1 MQDMRGEDMAEQE
14 KYLFRAEKICKSFG
28 TVHALKEFD
37 ITIKAGEIRGLVG
50 ENGSGKSTFS
60 SIVAGIQKYDSGKM
74 YLDGQPYEPTGT
86 VDAINHGVSMVVQE
100 QGTISK
106 ISVAANI
113 FFGKEEKFAK
123 GGVLNVKEMNREAAK
138 ALQNIYVDNIKPE
151 MLIDQLS
158 FEDRKLVELAR
169 ALYTSP
175 KIWIIDETTTALSVA
190 GRELLYKLMKEKRDE
205 GKAILFIF
213 Q

>member
-1 MQDMRGEDMAEQE
+1 MRGEDMAEQE

-60 SIVAGIQKYDSGKM
+60 SIVAGIQKHDSGKM

-86 VDAINHGVSMVVQE
+86 VDAINHRVSMVVQE

-113 FFGKEEKFAK
+113 FF
-123 GGVLNVKEMNREAAK
+123 
-138 ALQNIYVDNIKPE
+138 
-151 MLIDQLS
+151 
-158 FEDRKLVELAR
+158 
-169 ALYTSP
+169 
-175 KIWIIDETTTALSVA
+175 W
-190 GRELLYKLMKEKRDE
+190 
-205 GKAILFIF
+205 
-213 Q
+213 

>member
-1 MQDMRGEDMAEQE
+1 MFGQ
-14 KYLFRAEKICKSFG
+14 KKICKSFG

-86 VDAINHGVSMVVQE
+86 VDAMNHGVSMVVQE

-106 ISVAANI
+106 Y
-113 FFGKEEKFAK
+113 
-123 GGVLNVKEMNREAAK
+123 
-138 ALQNIYVDNIKPE
+138 Q
-151 MLIDQLS
+151 
-158 FEDRKLVELAR
+158 
-169 ALYTSP
+169 
-175 KIWIIDETTTALSVA
+175 
-190 GRELLYKLMKEKRDE
+190 
-205 GKAILFIF
+205 
-213 Q
+213 